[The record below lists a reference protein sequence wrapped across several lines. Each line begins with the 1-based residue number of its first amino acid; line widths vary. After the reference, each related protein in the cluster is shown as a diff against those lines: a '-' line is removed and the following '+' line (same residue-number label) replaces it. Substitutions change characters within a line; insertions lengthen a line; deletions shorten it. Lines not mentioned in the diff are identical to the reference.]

1 MSFRGSRA
9 AAIEVT
15 PGKLCL
21 PLSLL
26 RKLSIHE
33 CNYERSE
40 VLPRQPQVARDPLSH
55 GVYPELVEG
64 FARNDINRK
73 HINLNE
79 SSAAKY
85 KREQEKQDQMM
96 DRISRKEAE
105 DPFRGS

>member
-1 MSFRGSRA
+1 MSEARFCHGNRRL
-9 AAIEVT
+9 
-15 PGKLCL
+15 PG
-21 PLSLL
+21 
-26 RKLSIHE
+26 IH
-33 CNYERSE
+33 
-40 VLPRQPQVARDPLSH
+40 LSH

-64 FARNDINRK
+64 FARNEINRK

-96 DRISRKEAE
+96 DRIRRKEAE